1 MCRILAWPAGEDPLG
16 ALGRP
21 KTKGGTAASAL
32 ARMFEQSLH
41 AHRDCAEHHT
51 HSEVVATQLL
61 HDFSDEQSLQGKKLL
76 DMLMQYIKP
85 TI

>member
-1 MCRILAWPAGEDPLG
+1 MG

-76 DMLMQYIKP
+76 GISGSCNKSNRQYDLV
-85 TI
+85 